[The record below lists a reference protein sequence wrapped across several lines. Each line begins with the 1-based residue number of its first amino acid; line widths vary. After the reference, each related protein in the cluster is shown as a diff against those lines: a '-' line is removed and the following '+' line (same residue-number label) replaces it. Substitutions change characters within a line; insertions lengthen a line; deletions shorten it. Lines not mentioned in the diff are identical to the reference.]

1 MTLPPPPNPPGY
13 PGAAPWEPGVGA
25 PPPPPKK
32 NNTPLIIGLIAG
44 VVVLCLVG
52 LCGGGLA
59 YNYLND
65 DESPAAG
72 GPSLSTQ
79 QTGRPAPSDLYS
91 PPEVVPT
98 TEAALPAPA
107 AVGDCISVD
116 VKGAFLGLGNCNG
129 SSGTYRVLSIDRA
142 QGTCSDPDGAWI
154 TTGGYR
160 LCLELYLV
168 RNYCYK
174 LPTETDFAVAATKC
188 KDKGTV
194 HIVDIVPGGANGDK
208 CTKDYKWNHW
218 YRFTHPTVVYCVMK
232 Y

>member
-13 PGAAPWEPGVGA
+13 PGAAPWGPGVGA

-32 NNTPLIIGLIAG
+32 NNTPLILGLIAG
-44 VVVLCLVG
+44 VVVLCLIG
-52 LCGGGLA
+52 LCVGGLV
-59 YNYLND
+59 YNIVND
-65 DESPAAG
+65 DGSPSA

-79 QTGRPAPSDLYS
+79 QTGRPAPSDRYS

-107 AVGDCISVD
+107 AVGDCVSVD

-129 SSGTYRVLSIDRA
+129 SRGTYRVLSVDRA
-142 QGTCSDPDGAWI
+142 QGTCSDPDGPWI

-174 LPTETDFAVAATKC
+174 LPTETDFAVPATKC

-208 CTKDYKWNHW
+208 CTQDYKWNHW
-218 YRFTHPTVVYCVMK
+218 YRFTHPTVVYCVMR